1 MRKRILNKKIE
12 KINRF
17 IFEKKYRKIKY
28 LIRQEIKNKHGVY
41 ALYNKK
47 EQLYYIG
54 RANDILARVNQ
65 HCRNHHSKKW
75 SYFSIYFTKKQQ
87 DALEVEAIILSML
100 PTIKGN
106 KQNRSKLGEDKK
118 LKNRMRKL
126 KSDIDKNNPTFF
138 KRRSKN
144 KNNKLTQS
152 QKLRLRFWKNFVKY
166 MEEGSK
172 NFKLVRSPRPTHYYS
187 VNIGSD
193 FSIHF
198 HILSRPKK
206 QIKCFLCIDNTNN
219 SFKQI
224 EKDKIAIGQE
234 FEEKLE
240 WLKKTEK
247 VSWILLQ
254 RDGNF
259 INKNEWPEFFRW
271 FKDKSENFYKTFSPR
286 IKKLDKELEW
296 KQNPAA

>member
-1 MRKRILNKKIE
+1 MRKRILSKKIE

-17 IFEKKYRKIKY
+17 IFEKKYREIKSLIREKIK
-28 LIRQEIKNKHGVY
+28 NNHGVY

-65 HCRNHHSKKW
+65 HCRNRHSKKW
-75 SYFSIYFTKKQQ
+75 SYFSIYYTKKPQ

-106 KQNRSKLGEDKK
+106 KQNSSKLGEDKK
-118 LKNRMRKL
+118 LKNCMKKL
-126 KSDIDKNNPTFF
+126 KNNIDKNNPTFF
-138 KRRSKN
+138 KRRSEN

-152 QKLRLRFWKNFVKY
+152 QKFRLKFWKNFVKY
-166 MEEGSK
+166 MEKESK
-172 NFKLVRSPRPTHYYS
+172 NFKFVRSPRPTHYYIL
-187 VNIGSD
+187 NIESG

-206 QIKCFLCIDNTNN
+206 QIKCFLCINNTTN

-234 FEEKLE
+234 FGEKLE

-247 VSWILLQ
+247 VSWIFLQ

-259 INKNEWPEFFRW
+259 INKKEWPELFRW
-271 FKDKSENFYKTFSPR
+271 FKDKSGNFYRTFSPR
-286 IKKLDKELEW
+286 IKELEW
-296 KQNPAA
+296 REKPAA